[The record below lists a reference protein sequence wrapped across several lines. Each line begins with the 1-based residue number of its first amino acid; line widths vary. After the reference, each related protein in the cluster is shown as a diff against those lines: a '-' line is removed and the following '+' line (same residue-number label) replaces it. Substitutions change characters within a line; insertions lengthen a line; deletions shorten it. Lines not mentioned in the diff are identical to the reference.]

1 MSEEKRV
8 MESIACRN
16 ENGKRENRNELF
28 TDEVKYRCRIRID
41 PSRRVLVEER
51 RGRRRAT
58 NYARRIRGEAG
69 ARRCALQRGE
79 ASRGT
84 KGTGSRRVLRAHQD
98 LGKVEEQGRNVE
110 VGTVELVQCS
120 SNVSLKFV

>member
-28 TDEVKYRCRIRID
+28 TNEVKYRCRIRID

-79 ASRGT
+79 TSRGT
-84 KGTGSRRVLRAHQD
+84 KELEAGGCSGPTRISGRLRSRGGTWKLERW
-98 LGKVEEQGRNVE
+98 N
-110 VGTVELVQCS
+110 
-120 SNVSLKFV
+120 